1 MSVIIHSVH
10 WQINF
15 VRSFLANVNS
25 RTRSLYVVVRPS
37 VCLSIV
43 CLSVVCNVRAPYS
56 GDWNFWQ
63 CFYAIWYPDHLWPFG
78 KNFT

>member
-56 GDWNFWQ
+56 GD
-63 CFYAIWYPDHLWPFG
+63 
-78 KNFT
+78 